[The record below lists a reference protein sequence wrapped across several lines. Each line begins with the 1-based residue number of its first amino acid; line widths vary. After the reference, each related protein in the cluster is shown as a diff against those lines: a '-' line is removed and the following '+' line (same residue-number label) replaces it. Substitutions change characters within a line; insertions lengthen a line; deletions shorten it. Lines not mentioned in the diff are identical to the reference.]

1 MSRLMVIG
9 LVVAVVM
16 GAYRW
21 KSSRAMT
28 ARAANAKIV
37 LYSVAGCQ
45 MCERMR
51 GWLEERHLPYQDRRF
66 ESLTRSDLLLL
77 SKRSN
82 LRVFPQLEVNG
93 RFFSGEHGPA
103 AREALDALR

>member
-1 MSRLMVIG
+1 MVLG
-9 LVVAVVM
+9 LLVAVTL

-21 KSSRAMT
+21 KSSRALAT
-28 ARAANAKIV
+28 RAVNAKIV

-51 GWLEERHLPYQDRRF
+51 GWIEERRLPYQDRRY
-66 ESLTRSDLLLL
+66 ETLTRSDLVLL
-77 SKRSN
+77 SRRSS